1 MTGEGGLRSAVVV
14 GTGLIGTSIALAL
27 RECGVRVGLAD
38 RDPAS
43 ARLAADIGAGTVV
56 GQDFTGLSGPADLAV
71 LAVPPA
77 AAGPARAA
85 AQAAGAAR
93 WYTTWPASRAR
104 CWRVPGNWA
113 ATTPR
118 SCPGTR
124 CPGGSAPARPP
135 RGPTCSSAAPG

>member
-1 MTGEGGLRSAVVV
+1 GLDSAVVV

-27 RECGVRVGLAD
+27 RERGVRVWLAD

-43 ARLAADIGAGTVV
+43 ARLAADIGAGTVA
-56 GQDFTGLSGPADLAV
+56 GADFADLAEPADLAV

-77 AAGPARAA
+77 PPRPALASPPPRPPVTP
-85 AQAAGAAR
+85 GG
-93 WYTTWPASRAR
+93 TPTWPASRAR
-104 CWRVPGNWA
+104 CSRAPGSSA
-113 ATTPR
+113 ATLPR

-124 CPGGSAPARPP
+124 CPGGSVPGRPP